1 MERRAA
7 LKGLA
12 TAIGGLVVLPSWA
25 SNWNHTTLQPTDLL
39 SAEETPLL
47 ASVVDT
53 IIPKT
58 DTPGAKELGVD
69 RFIQLMIKDCYD
81 SKAQETLKKGLATV
95 EEDSKETF
103 GKSFTACNAAQ
114 RIHILEG
121 MGLSDDATSKGF
133 FTMVKGLTIQGY
145 MSSEYVMTNI
155 TKYEMIPARWNGCVP
170 VNQ

>member
-12 TAIGGLVVLPSWA
+12 TAIGGLVALPSWA
-25 SNWNHTTLQPTDLL
+25 SNWNQNSLQPTDLL
-39 SAEETPLL
+39 SAEEVPLL

-53 IIPKT
+53 IIPAT

-69 RFIQLMIKDCYD
+69 RFVQLMLTDCYD
-81 SKAQETLKKGLATV
+81 KKAQDTLVSGLATV

-103 GKSFTACNAAQ
+103 GKSFTACSAAQ

-121 MGLSDDATSKGF
+121 MSLSDNPSSKAF
-133 FTMVKGLTIQGY
+133 FGMVKGLTIQGY
-145 MSSEYVMTNI
+145 MSSEYVMINI
-155 TKYEMIPARWNGCVP
+155 TKYSMIPPAWNACVP
-170 VNQ
+170 VTQ